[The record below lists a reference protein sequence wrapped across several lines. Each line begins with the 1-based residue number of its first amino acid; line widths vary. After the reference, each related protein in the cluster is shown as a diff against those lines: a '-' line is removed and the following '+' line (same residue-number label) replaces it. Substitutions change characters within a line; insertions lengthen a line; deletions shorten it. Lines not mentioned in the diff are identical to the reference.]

1 MTVIE
6 AATGG
11 RSRVNR
17 ERPMGIHSS
26 SATDANRLGMIIG
39 SWASTNREGA
49 GSMPQS
55 ARDAS
60 LAALGAAPPRRIS
73 RPEFDRVYERVIL
86 GSDLFEDPAY
96 YRHFRERYWR
106 TVGYIESSVGWDS
119 PRILDIGSGQFA
131 LLCRHLLAAKCDV
144 ADIDSRHT
152 AGLRRNDVGFVQVAW
167 TRPGLRVQEPYDL
180 VVMAE
185 VIEHVPRPP
194 HLVFAD
200 LKGCLRPGG
209 TLLVTTPNL
218 YRFRNRV
225 RMALG
230 QPIFDLFRYPEMD
243 RPLGHFLE
251 YSREQIE
258 WHLREA
264 GFEIRLARA

>member
-1 MTVIE
+1 
-6 AATGG
+6 
-11 RSRVNR
+11 
-17 ERPMGIHSS
+17 
-26 SATDANRLGMIIG
+26 
-39 SWASTNREGA
+39 
-49 GSMPQS
+49 MPQT
-55 ARDAS
+55 ARDPQHV
-60 LAALGAAPPRRIS
+60 ALGAAPPRRIS
-73 RPEFDRVYERVIL
+73 RAEFDRVYERVIL
-86 GSDLFEDPAY
+86 GSDFFEDPDY

-106 TVGYIESSVGWDS
+106 TVGYIESCVGSDS
-119 PRILDIGSGQFA
+119 ARILDIGSGQFA
-131 LLCRHLLAAKCDV
+131 LLCRHLLAPKCDV

-152 AGLRRNDVGFVQVAW
+152 EVLRSNDVGFVQVDL
-167 TRPGLRVQEPYDL
+167 TRPGLRVPEPYDL

-209 TLLVTTPNL
+209 ILLVTTPNL
-218 YRFRNRV
+218 YRLRNRV

-264 GFEIRLARA
+264 GFEIRLARLDQLDYGGASARARIARRLLRPFLRIRPLWRDSLVFLAGRPGSGPRPPKE